1 MSIYE
6 EGLAEAY
13 VRIRSKGDSGTEWV
27 TAVRRSN
34 GEVSVLC
41 GEPPHWIVAFRHKTI
56 LAIVGKNPKQ
66 GSWDMLKAWSL
77 KEVER

>member
-41 GEPPHWIVAFRHKTI
+41 GEHRT
-56 LAIVGKNPKQ
+56 
-66 GSWDMLKAWSL
+66 GSWLSGTEQFWRLLEKTRN
-77 KEVER
+77 KVRGIC